1 MKTIIKNIFSKTYNF
16 LIAAFLLF
24 SIWMI
29 ETLFIKRALNI
40 NILGEVFQT
49 IRRISLAFISSSVWS
64 ITISYLLIS
73 VNRTKKFANKH
84 FDVIIKTTFG
94 IAFAMHLPFA
104 LGIELFS
111 LFATLITLP
120 LSSQLFE
127 SIKHLF
133 KFSREENVVV
143 CQKKRNAP
151 KFKHKQR
158 KKPF

>member
-1 MKTIIKNIFSKTYNF
+1 
-16 LIAAFLLF
+16 
-24 SIWMI
+24 
-29 ETLFIKRALNI
+29 
-40 NILGEVFQT
+40 
-49 IRRISLAFISSSVWS
+49 
-64 ITISYLLIS
+64 
-73 VNRTKKFANKH
+73 
-84 FDVIIKTTFG
+84 
-94 IAFAMHLPFA
+94 MHLPFA

-143 CQKKRNAP
+143 RQKKRNAP

-158 KKPF
+158 KKTILENDPSLIPPFSYL